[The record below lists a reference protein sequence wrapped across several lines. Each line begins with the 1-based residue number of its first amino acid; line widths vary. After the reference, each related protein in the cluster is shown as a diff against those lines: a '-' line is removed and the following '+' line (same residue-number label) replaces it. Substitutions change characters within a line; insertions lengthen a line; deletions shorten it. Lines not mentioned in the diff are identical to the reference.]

1 MHTLKKM
8 SIQEILQNIT
18 TVQSSFVH
26 VLFRF
31 SRPSERYVIG
41 TDLFSPAQMFMVCS
55 HRRPS
60 GTIAH

>member
-8 SIQEILQNIT
+8 SNQELLQNIT
-18 TVQSSFVH
+18 TPQHTFVH
-26 VLFRF
+26 VLF
-31 SRPSERYVIG
+31 
-41 TDLFSPAQMFMVCS
+41 LFSNIFQSCALFLPQFIPAQMFMVCS